1 LDSTGDNNFRD
12 GFVGQFQ
19 PSRIA
24 WLRSCRFSGAYVAG
38 DAVGHCADTEI
49 KDLATNR
56 KFTKFNYRKEEFM
69 KALMIYAVTWF
80 LLLAAAG
87 GVYITGYFNETM
99 ITVFGFIFATLL
111 AAGILMVL
119 PFWVDEHYS
128 WKY

>member
-1 LDSTGDNNFRD
+1 
-12 GFVGQFQ
+12 
-19 PSRIA
+19 
-24 WLRSCRFSGAYVAG
+24 
-38 DAVGHCADTEI
+38 
-49 KDLATNR
+49 
-56 KFTKFNYRKEEFM
+56 M

-80 LLLAAAG
+80 LLLAATG